1 MAAAQGKRQIALDV
15 VRLEDI
21 AAKGGSIEAK
31 LLARLRDGQGDEG
44 SVLLCFPYEVAK
56 EFLGQFQGKMIVAKT
71 QIGRS

>member
-44 SVLLCFPYEVAK
+44 SVLSAFLTRLRRSFLASSK
-56 EFLGQFQGKMIVAKT
+56 E
-71 QIGRS
+71 R